1 MGVHTVNDVRHID
14 AAERL
19 IRVLDALGIAYAL
32 GGSLASSIYGMRRFT
47 QDADITVKPFLPVA
61 DKFFDM
67 VKDEFHISEEAIQEA
82 LRSHGSFNLIHFE
95 TSFKIDLFVQ
105 GPSEFEQQLLIR
117 SRRVKLTDTASR
129 EVCVVSPEDI
139 VLLKLRWFRDTGGTS
154 ERQWGDVMGVLGVQG
169 DALDYEY
176 LTDWARKL
184 GLDEL
189 LDRATAEAQA

>member
-1 MGVHTVNDVRHID
+1 MNDVRHID

-176 LTDWARKL
+176 LTGRARKL

>member
-176 LTDWARKL
+176 LTGRARKL

>member
-1 MGVHTVNDVRHID
+1 MNDVRHID

-67 VKDEFHISEEAIQEA
+67 VKDEFYISEEAIQEA

-176 LTDWARKL
+176 LTGRARKL